1 MWKLCTN
8 LSCFL
13 HQMLTIFC
21 SHLAD
26 LHISRRL
33 ILVGL
38 GSARVLCHM
47 AYSLAMQSGL
57 PWVCHTNAHII
68 TQQHCKSKCGCL
80 DISFCYVGK
89 KKIKTCKVCKVSTFQ
104 NILTSGV
111 FVVQNFI
118 CHNLQIHQESIFSML
133 VVWTWH
139 LKLDACSL
147 YSFEVLVCVNVQSLD
162 FLLKPLCRSDFCCH
176 PVVVWTDAEVI
187 SHVHWYIQHWAETN
201 MDCYHFLQ
209 EFSTISTIY
218 CLSSDLFC
226 TSSL

>member
-1 MWKLCTN
+1 MRILLRNSTANLNVGVWTSRFVMWE
-8 LSCFL
+8 
-13 HQMLTIFC
+13 
-21 SHLAD
+21 
-26 LHISRRL
+26 
-33 ILVGL
+33 
-38 GSARVLCHM
+38 
-47 AYSLAMQSGL
+47 
-57 PWVCHTNAHII
+57 
-68 TQQHCKSKCGCL
+68 
-80 DISFCYVGK
+80 

-118 CHNLQIHQESIFSML
+118 CHNLQI
-133 VVWTWH
+133 

>member
-1 MWKLCTN
+1 MEALRQSFLFLTSDAGNLLLTFSWSTHFQKTN
-8 LSCFL
+8 FSWFGK
-13 HQMLTIFC
+13 C
-21 SHLAD
+21 S
-26 LHISRRL
+26 
-33 ILVGL
+33 G
-38 GSARVLCHM
+38 HM

-57 PWVCHTNAHII
+57 PWVCHTSAHII
-68 TQQHCKSKCGCL
+68 TQQHCKTKCGCL
-80 DISFCYVGK
+80 DISFCYVGKKK

-176 PVVVWTDAEVI
+176 PVVVWTDTEVI
-187 SHVHWYIQHWAETN
+187 SHVHWHIQHWAETN